1 MRQVALVVGAVVSV
15 LQQRPHLSV
24 AFPAGGGQGV
34 VVEPRLGRRRR
45 HRQRG
50 ERDVLRRQIEALR
63 VGRRA
68 SVRLVAFEAA
78 QEVARHVAPAQVLA
92 VVQRR
97 AAVAVDHLDEVAPV
111 TQLTQN

>member
-1 MRQVALVVGAVVSV
+1 M
-15 LQQRPHLSV
+15 
-24 AFPAGGGQGV
+24 AFPAGVGQGA

-50 ERDVLRRQIEALR
+50 ERDVLRRHVEALG

-68 SVRLVAFEAA
+68 RVRLVAFEAA
-78 QEVARHVAPAQVLA
+78 QEVTRHVAPAQVLA

-97 AAVAVDHLDEVAPV
+97 ATVAVDQLDEVASV
-111 TQLTQN
+111 AQLTQNQAVPVTKQAILQCVMN